1 MTTNV
6 TDILFEKF
14 EIVEVLKKNE
24 HAAVYIAPHNYLGKK
39 IVLKVLNTKTIGDE
53 SIVERFK
60 REAKTLAQLEHKN
73 IIRVLDFGT
82 YKEFFYISFEYFKS
96 ENLRSFING
105 NKISDEEKEKLVIQF
120 LRGLSY
126 AHKNKIIHRDIK
138 PENILV
144 NENLELKLSDFGLA
158 LSATEAFV
166 TKQYS
171 IVGTP
176 SYMSPEQIKGEKL
189 TLQSDLFSAGIVIYE
204 LYKGTNPF
212 LGNGVNDS
220 INNITNLNEKNFQ
233 SKLDGMPEN
242 IMRAIE
248 KLIVRT
254 PSQRFESADEVLKL
268 FSVSLD
274 ESSVPTIVP
283 KNKKM
288 KILAASFFIIVL
300 SLILIFAIN
309 FEKESDIV
317 ESKNESEAIE
327 NKSNPQDNSEL
338 NEKINEPNELID
350 ELKSVESSPPNG
362 EVISE
367 NEKPK
372 LAEKVYGQLFVECI
386 PWADVFID
394 GKKLET
400 TPLKKNIEL
409 EDGSYKIKLV
419 HPDFPVYE
427 NSILVEKDRLTTVR
441 VNLDTLFGFIDFNVL
456 PWGSVYLNEKYIG
469 DTPFLN
475 PLNVIPGEY
484 KLKISNPNLGMV
496 EDEIIIARN
505 DTIKYLHRFN

>member
-24 HAAVYIAPHNYLGKK
+24 HAAVYIAHHNYLGKK
-39 IVLKVLNTKTIGDE
+39 IVLKVLNTKTIGDD

-96 ENLRSFING
+96 ENLRSFINS

-120 LRGLSY
+120 MRGLSY

-212 LGNGVNDS
+212 LGSCVNDS
-220 INNITNLNEKNFQ
+220 INNITNLNEKDFQ
-233 SKLDGMPEN
+233 SKLDGMPAQIVE
-242 IMRAIE
+242 AIE

-268 FSVSLD
+268 FTDSV
-274 ESSVPTIVP
+274 EEAAFPIIPP
-283 KNKKM
+283 KNKNM
-288 KILAASFFIIVL
+288 KILTASFFIIVL
-300 SLILIFAIN
+300 SIILIFAVN
-309 FEKESDIV
+309 FEKESDVV
-317 ESKNESEAIE
+317 ESTNESEAIE

-338 NEKINEPNELID
+338 KEQINEPDKLTDEANEIKNTANID
-350 ELKSVESSPPNG
+350 KAIPQNVN
-362 EVISE
+362 
-367 NEKPK
+367 PK
-372 LAEKVYGQLFVECI
+372 AAEKVYGHLFVECI

-394 GKKLET
+394 GEKLET
-400 TPLKKNIEL
+400 TPLKKNINL

-475 PLNVIPGEY
+475 PLNVLPGEY